1 MTPEQFLGQE
11 PASALHGVLQLPDGD
26 PQGLSHT
33 GDRESLF
40 FGEFEE
46 IASIGTHETLPLA
59 DNSKRSWILIHPSV
73 QESIITKHKS
83 SAQEFTYPYFLTYLA
98 FLIPAL

>member
-11 PASALHGVLQLPDGD
+11 PASALHGLLQLPDGD

-33 GDRESLF
+33 GDRESLC

-83 SAQEFTYPYFLTYLA
+83 SAQEFTYPYFLTYLV